1 MTQENRRHPRF
12 LVKLP
17 MTFSGERVSGEGVVI
32 NLSKGGWG
40 ATIEG
45 NQAVPEG
52 MYLVLHLFLPD
63 ERPPL
68 KVDSAAVR
76 WSIEKE
82 FGVELLYMGTEEADR
97 LDRFINSLAPETMS

>member
-1 MTQENRRHPRF
+1 
-12 LVKLP
+12 
-17 MTFSGERVSGEGVVI
+17 MTFSGEGISGEGVVV

-52 MYLVLHLFLPD
+52 VYLVFHLFLPD
-63 ERPPL
+63 DRPPL

-76 WSIEKE
+76 RSTGKE
-82 FGVELLYMGTEEADR
+82 FGVEFLYMSTEEADR
-97 LDRFINSLAPETMS
+97 LDRFINSLPPETMS